1 MPITQQQVIDLMQES
16 RGNIQINREFC
27 HQLMEYI
34 VGAKAR
40 FYMNEEL
47 VLSLSYV
54 EFMVKNQK
62 PMVDKWTERNEYR
75 YRSAAR
81 RRNDTL
87 RERLESKRR
96 AVGIPT
102 AEEANAILQAKNAL
116 HRAGLPTNP
125 REYMGEREH
134 LLENLVGI
142 DEVQQLAAIRKSER
156 DYQKFSA
163 EHFHSTPIPREA
175 KITLDEELMP
185 YERRVASGGKAKIIF
200 PRDYDDDKELEF
212 ETLDELAPIAN
223 LPTGAVD
230 AIVDPLA
237 QGGENNSQTGVDNTG
252 SKAQDTV
259 GNPPDKES
267 GT

>member
-16 RGNIQINREFC
+16 RGNIQNNRELC
-27 HQLMEYI
+27 SKLTDYI
-34 VGAKAR
+34 TQAKAR
-40 FYMNEEL
+40 FYANEEL
-47 VLSLSYV
+47 INSLSFIEYLL
-54 EFMVKNQK
+54 KTNP

-81 RRNDTL
+81 RRNDKL

-116 HRAGLPTNP
+116 RRAGLPTDP

-142 DEVQQLAAIRKSER
+142 DEVQQLAAIRQSER

-175 KITLDEELMP
+175 KITLEEAPMP
-185 YERRVASGGKAKIIF
+185 YESVAIPSRAKIIF

-212 ETLDELAPIAN
+212 ETPEELAPIAN

-230 AIVDPLA
+230 AIIDPLA
-237 QGGENNSQTGVDNTG
+237 VPGENNSQEGLDNPANMPDD
-252 SKAQDTV
+252 SN
-259 GNPPDKES
+259 GNPAKES